1 MSPLWAKPVSV
12 LCPKCCQV
20 LTLIAFVTTANVVM
34 ITPTVSL
41 SLLAATKITS
51 VPV

>member
-1 MSPLWAKPVSV
+1 MAV
-12 LCPKCCQV
+12 
-20 LTLIAFVTTANVVM
+20 IALVTTANVVM
-34 ITPTVSL
+34 ITPTITL